1 MRSSNTFLSILVFSP
16 RSTFIISETTCVKY
30 TFSNAYTLDIRFLT
44 DLPGKVQYL
53 KTQVRGGQLFQL
65 RAVFQHK
72 DRPDGGKNSTRSSR
86 VSRSARDKD
95 LSNRYAQIISQTNQ
109 VFVFVMLN
117 SL

>member
-1 MRSSNTFLSILVFSP
+1 MCKKHFLLTID
-16 RSTFIISETTCVKY
+16 T
-30 TFSNAYTLDIRFLT
+30 RFLT

-86 VSRSARDKD
+86 VSSRSARDKD

-109 VFVFVMLN
+109 VDIF
-117 SL
+117 